1 MGLNNRT
8 PCDDGMFVV
17 CAVQYGR
24 RVCVKSFQSCPALC
38 DPMNYSPPGS
48 SVHRDSLGKNT
59 GVGGLP
65 CPPPGDLPDP
75 GLELRSLMSPA
86 LADGFFTTSTTW
98 EAPCAN

>member
-1 MGLNNRT
+1 M
-8 PCDDGMFVV
+8 
-17 CAVQYGR
+17 
-24 RVCVKSFQSCPALC
+24 CVKSLQSCPVLC

-65 CPPPGDLPDP
+65 CPPPGDLPDL
-75 GLELRSLMSPA
+75 GLEPRSLMYPA

>member
-1 MGLNNRT
+1 M
-8 PCDDGMFVV
+8 
-17 CAVQYGR
+17 
-24 RVCVKSFQSCPALC
+24 CVKSLQSCPVLC

-65 CPPPGDLPDP
+65 CPPPGDLPDLGWEP
-75 GLELRSLMSPA
+75 RSLMYPA